1 MSKSRPHIII
11 FNPDQ
16 FRSDA
21 LGHLGCEAAVTPNL
35 DRMCETDGVSF
46 SRAFCQNPV
55 CTPSRC
61 SFMSGWYPHVNGHRT
76 MFYMMQP
83 HEPVLLKILKDSGY
97 YVWWS
102 GKNDLVPGQNGHE
115 DYCTVY
121 NRTQRKITGHNLH
134 AETAWRGDPEGDN
147 YFSFYA
153 GKVEPK
159 EGDAYID
166 NDWAQ
171 VLDAIDL
178 LKTYDGDQPLCIYL
192 PLGHPHPPYGI
203 EEPYYSMIDRTK
215 VQSPI
220 PPYTDWSDKPS
231 ILHGIREGQHL
242 KGWSS
247 DRWTELKA
255 TYYGMCARVDA
266 QYGMLLDALKET
278 GRYDDSAVFFFSDH
292 GDFTGD
298 YGLVEKTQNT
308 FQDCLTNVP
317 FIIKP
322 PKSIEVKTGI
332 SNALVELVDFPSTVS
347 DMTGIELGYT
357 TFGQSLVPVLEGKTT
372 ENKDAVFCEGGR
384 MKDEWHCSEHQSSSA
399 LPSGEYGLYSPRV
412 RLQMKDGPE
421 HSKAVML
428 RTQEYKYVYRVY
440 EKDELYDLAN
450 DPGETVNRIDDRA
463 LQPVL
468 SVLKERLLRFYV
480 ETTDVVPFKG
490 DERNFHN

>member
-1 MSKSRPHIII
+1 MSKKLPHIII

-35 DRMCETDGVSF
+35 DGMCETDGVSF
-46 SRAFCQNPV
+46 AKAFCQNPV

-61 SFMSGWYPHVNGHRT
+61 SFMSGWYPHVHGHRT
-76 MFYMMQP
+76 MYYMMQP
-83 HEPVLLKILKDSGY
+83 NEPVLLKILKDNGY
-97 YVWWS
+97 FVWWG
-102 GKNDLVPGQNGHE
+102 GKNDLIPGQNGHA

-134 AETAWRGDPEGDN
+134 TETAWRGEPEGDN
-147 YFSFYA
+147 FYSFYA

-159 EGDAYID
+159 EGDQYID
-166 NDWAQ
+166 NDWAH

-178 LKTYDGDQPLCIYL
+178 LKNYDGEQPLCIYL

-203 EEPYYSMIDRTK
+203 EEPYYSMIDRSK
-215 VQSPI
+215 VQPPI
-220 PPYTDWSDKPS
+220 PPYADWRDKPS

-242 KGWSS
+242 KDWSE
-247 DRWTELKA
+247 DRWIELKA
-255 TYYGMCARVDA
+255 TYYGMCARVDT
-266 QYGMLLDALKET
+266 QFGMLMDTLKAT

-322 PKSIEVKTGI
+322 PKSVNVKSGI
-332 SNALVELVDFPSTVS
+332 ADALVELVDFPSTVS
-347 DMTGIELGYT
+347 DLTGIELDYT
-357 TFGQSLVPVLEGKTT
+357 TFGRSLVPVLEGIVA

-384 MKDEWHCSEHQSSSA
+384 MQHEWHCSEHQSASA
-399 LPSGEYGLYSPRV
+399 LPSGAHGLYSPRI

-421 HSKAVML
+421 HSKAIML
-428 RTQEYKYVYRVY
+428 RTHKYKYVYRVY
-440 EKDELYDLAN
+440 EKDELYDLVD
-450 DPGETVNRIDDRA
+450 DPGESVNRIDDEK

-468 SVLKERLLRFYV
+468 STLKERMLKYLV
-480 ETTDVVPFKG
+480 ETTDVVPYQG
-490 DERNFHN
+490 DMRSF